1 MEALESFHS
10 KGGCIIVSGAD
21 VGTDFNDAIYG
32 GVTIDSTYMEEAS
45 RFAGE
50 VLGFKWLSDCPAGG
64 GGFYGIGK
72 FKGMEGLYSHTLND
86 SVYCVEFPDG
96 ILPVEEGT
104 TIMRYRGNNIPAA
117 TFRKG
122 TDGKGSSAVF
132 GFPLET
138 VLDEKVLE
146 KIFKTIMNE
155 F

>member
-1 MEALESFHS
+1 M
-10 KGGCIIVSGAD
+10 
-21 VGTDFNDAIYG
+21 
-32 GVTIDSTYMEEAS
+32 
-45 RFAGE
+45 
-50 VLGFKWLSDCPAGG
+50 
-64 GGFYGIGK
+64 
-72 FKGMEGLYSHTLND
+72 YSHTLND

-96 ILPVEEGT
+96 ILPAEGGT
-104 TIMRYRGNNIPAA
+104 TIMRYHGNNIPAA

-138 VLDEKVLE
+138 VLDEKELK